1 MEVMIRDR
9 AVQNIPLLELSSKND
24 IHKKSVLFILH
35 VYLGRKESC
44 LEIGY
49 RFAKKHFLVIL
60 FDAHLHGEL
69 ETAEFRNSDSLEKAS
84 RFLEVM
90 QKTTD
95 SISAISTEYENEGFA
110 DIRRTGL
117 LGFSMGGNIV
127 YNYLSRGENSNI
139 KAAVCFVSTVAWKS
153 AFDRYRKQTPGADK
167 YLTEEIMDATERT
180 QPLNSLAN
188 FKDVPLLML
197 NGEKDETASIEEA
210 RQYYSRLKAIYS
222 RKSHVKLIEYEDI
235 GHEITNEM
243 LDEAETWIQRFL

>member
-1 MEVMIRDR
+1 MEIMIRDR
-9 AVQNIPLLELSSKND
+9 TVQNIPLLELSSRND
-24 IHKKSVLFILH
+24 IHKKPVLFILH
-35 VYLGRKESC
+35 GYLGRKESS

-49 RFAKKHFLVIL
+49 RFVKKHYLVVL
-60 FDAHLHGEL
+60 PDAYLHGDL

-84 RFLEVM
+84 RMLEIM
-90 QKTTD
+90 QNTTD
-95 SISAISTEYENEGFA
+95 FISAILREYQNEGFT
-110 DIRRTGL
+110 DIRGTGL

-139 KAAVCFVSTVAWKS
+139 KAAVCVVSTVAWKS

-210 RQYYSRLKAIYS
+210 RECYSRLRAIYS
-222 RKSHVKLIEYEDI
+222 KKSHVKLIEYKEL
-235 GHEITNEM
+235 GHEITSEM
-243 LDEAETWIQRFL
+243 TDEAEAWIQKFL